1 MKFGKYRVDSTW
13 LSMIVGVGFVSLFAP
28 FMWFSVLALVYFAYR
43 RGAIEKD

>member
-1 MKFGKYRVDSTW
+1 MNFGKYRVDSTW

-28 FMWFSVLALVYFAYR
+28 FMWFSVLGLVYFAYR